1 MRWDQLR
8 FRATQAAKMKA
19 RVPWL
24 TLAIAAGAL
33 LVAAVPA
40 ARDLLIYDRERIL
53 AGEFWRMFTGHWVH
67 FSARH
72 LLMDVTAFAVI
83 GSVIEAKRLPNFP
96 ALCALGPFLISAASF
111 VFDSDMQRYG
121 GLSALA
127 LGAFVFVAIHGL
139 RGNENLRLIST
150 AMLALA
156 IVKILYEIRFGA
168 ALFVPSSDSTIC
180 VAVTSHIAGAI
191 IGALF
196 AASGFL
202 KSVPACVSFCARA
215 KQVRSESPD
224 HSRQV

>member
-1 MRWDQLR
+1 
-8 FRATQAAKMKA
+8 MKA

-24 TLAIAAGAL
+24 TFAVVAGAL
-33 LVAAVPA
+33 LVATGPA

-72 LLMDVTAFAVI
+72 LLVDVTAFAVI
-83 GSVIEAKRLPNFP
+83 GSVIEAKNLPNFS
-96 ALCALGPFLISAASF
+96 ALYAFGPFFIGVASL
-111 VFDSDMQRYG
+111 VFDSDMRRYG

-127 LGAFVFVAIHGL
+127 LGAFVFLAIHGF
-139 RGNENLRLIST
+139 RENGT
-150 AMLALA
+150 LA

-180 VAVTSHIAGAI
+180 VAVTSHIAGALV
-191 IGALF
+191 GALV
-196 AASGFL
+196 AASAFL
-202 KSVPACVSFCARA
+202 KPVPACVSFYARA
-215 KQVRSESPD
+215 KQGRSESPN